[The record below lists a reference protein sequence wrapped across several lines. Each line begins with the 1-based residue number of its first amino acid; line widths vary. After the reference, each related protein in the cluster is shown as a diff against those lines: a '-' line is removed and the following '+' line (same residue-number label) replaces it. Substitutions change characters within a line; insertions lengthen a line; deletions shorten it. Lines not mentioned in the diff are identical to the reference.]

1 MNKVNIF
8 NKIKNLY
15 KKLSTL
21 GFLKYFFYEE
31 NNIIVSENEIEEFNN
46 LCGKIEGNYLD
57 NEQISSILSKNDNTL
72 IIAGAGSGK
81 TTTIIGKIK
90 YLIKTNQ
97 CEPEDI
103 LLLSFT
109 NTSAKEMKLRVKKET
124 NMEIDT
130 YTFHKLGLEII
141 KSTQNTD
148 VNIFT
153 GEVSNL
159 IIKFI
164 NELFNDTSYL
174 LKFVNY
180 IINDIC
186 GYTNTTIDNKIINKK
201 HIDIYNYLYLNK
213 IKFTY
218 KNIFFLPKYNKYIN
232 SYSDL
237 LNLINKEK
245 ILTNISTNLIWYHLC
260 NFNKNI
266 YMIIANSFET
276 IISLIKSN
284 NYTINEVNNL
294 ITNKTKIIFD
304 LIKPIYIKYNN
315 YLSKNNLIDFNDM
328 INKSTDLI
336 KTNKYIHHYKYVIV
350 DEYQDISMSRY
361 KLLLAMR
368 NQNYYKLFCVGD
380 DWQSIYRFSG
390 SDISLITNFSKYW
403 GPTSISR
410 IQHTYRFSSTLANIS
425 GKFIM
430 HNPNQLKKN
439 IIGFNSNTYPI
450 EIINGLN
457 ELETKLKELP
467 YYSKIYLLGR
477 YTFDIDILRKCNNFT
492 LEYNRYT
499 KDTDIIYNK
508 RIDLDIKFL
517 TAHKSK
523 GLQSDYVVILNNKDE
538 LMGFPSKVKD
548 SNLVNSLLD
557 NSDTY
562 PFSEE
567 RRLFYV
573 ALTRCKKKVYLLTES
588 NNKSIFIKYLEKNK
602 R

>member
-21 GFLKYFFYEE
+21 GFLKYFFHEK
-31 NNIIVSENEIEEFNN
+31 NNIIVSENEIKEFNN

-97 CEPEDI
+97 CKPEDI

-109 NTSAKEMKLRVKKET
+109 NASANEMKLRVKKET
-124 NMEIDT
+124 NMEINT

-141 KSTQNTD
+141 KSTQNTN

-164 NELFNDTSYL
+164 NELFNDTLYL

-237 LNLINKEK
+237 INLINKEK
-245 ILTNISTNLIWYHLC
+245 ILTNISTNLIWYHLR

-284 NYTINEVNNL
+284 NYTIDEVNNL

-315 YLSKNNLIDFNDM
+315 YLSENNLIDFNDM

-390 SDISLITNFSKYW
+390 SDISLITNFPKYW

-439 IIGFNSNTYPI
+439 II
-450 EIINGLN
+450 
-457 ELETKLKELP
+457 
-467 YYSKIYLLGR
+467 
-477 YTFDIDILRKCNNFT
+477 
-492 LEYNRYT
+492 
-499 KDTDIIYNK
+499 
-508 RIDLDIKFL
+508 
-517 TAHKSK
+517 
-523 GLQSDYVVILNNKDE
+523 
-538 LMGFPSKVKD
+538 
-548 SNLVNSLLD
+548 
-557 NSDTY
+557 
-562 PFSEE
+562 
-567 RRLFYV
+567 
-573 ALTRCKKKVYLLTES
+573 
-588 NNKSIFIKYLEKNK
+588 
-602 R
+602 